1 MITAKTKRQTFMKS
15 LFSMAMAI
23 GLISFMASC
32 NSGPEKEPEAAAT
45 TDSVTEVKQE
55 AVNFLYPST
64 YPSDWKIGDPQKIVK
79 VQELYRVLLSDS
91 NYESTLPYY
100 ADSIINVTFDNRHI
114 KMSSADFIGMVKKF
128 RKGFKTLDEEF
139 RNYVCLRSDTQK
151 SDMVLIWVKEKG
163 TRQNGK
169 VDSSSY
175 QETWR
180 FNDQGKIDYRSIFV
194 RYDF

>member
-1 MITAKTKRQTFMKS
+1 MITLKTKRQTFMKS
-15 LFSMAMAI
+15 LFSMAIAI

-32 NSGPEKEPEAAAT
+32 NSGPEKEPETAAADT
-45 TDSVTEVKQE
+45 VAEIKQD
-55 AVNFLYPST
+55 AVQYLYPAT
-64 YPSDWKIGDPQKIVK
+64 YPGDWKIGDPKNIVK
-79 VQELYRVLLSDS
+79 IQELYKVLLSDS

-100 ADSIINVTFDNRHI
+100 ADSITNITFDNRRL
-114 KMSSADFIGMVKKF
+114 KVSASDFVERVKQF

-139 RNYVCLRSDTQK
+139 RSYVSLRNDTQNA
-151 SDMVLIWVKEKG
+151 DMVLIWVKEKG
-163 TRQNGK
+163 VRQNGK
-169 VDSSSY
+169 VDSSAY

>member
-1 MITAKTKRQTFMKS
+1 MITVKTKRQTFMKS
-15 LFSMAMAI
+15 LFSMALAI

-32 NSGPEKEPEAAAT
+32 NSGPEKEPYTTT
-45 TDSVTEVKQE
+45 TDTVAEVKQD
-55 AVNFLYPST
+55 AVQYLYPAT
-64 YPSDWKIGDPQKIVK
+64 LPGEWKIGDPQKIVK
-79 VQELYRVLLSDS
+79 VQELYKVLLSDS

-100 ADSIINVTFDNRHI
+100 ADSITNMTFDNR
-114 KMSSADFIGMVKKF
+114 KVKLSKADFIEAVKTF

-139 RNYVCLRSDTQK
+139 RSYVSLRNDAQNA
-151 SDMVLIWVKEKG
+151 DMVLIWVKEKG
-163 TRQNGK
+163 VRQNGK
-169 VDSSSY
+169 VDSSAY

>member
-1 MITAKTKRQTFMKS
+1 MKCLLNTALSIVFLLS
-15 LFSMAMAI
+15 V
-23 GLISFMASC
+23 ASC
-32 NSGPEKEPEAAAT
+32 NSGAEKAETAETPAT
-45 TDSVTEVKQE
+45 DTVTEVKQE
-55 AVNFLYPST
+55 AVSFLFPST

-79 VQELYRVLLSDS
+79 VQELYKIMLSDS
-91 NYESTLPYY
+91 NYEASLPYY
-100 ADSIINVTFDNRHI
+100 ADSITNMTFDNRRV
-114 KMSSADFIGMVKKF
+114 KLSAADFVEKVKQF

-139 RNYVCLRSDTQK
+139 RNYVCLRSDSQNY
-151 SDMVLIWVKEKG
+151 DMVMVWVKEKG

-169 VDSSSY
+169 VDSSGY